1 MQFGAVCAVAGLQS
15 LALDAV
21 KVTPAGVV
29 SLANRSIISAAP
41 AIPEV
46 VSGTA
51 TDGAGAVTVGVIVE
65 MDFWPSASATTYSI
79 GVAVPVK
86 VASGVKVTTPVVV
99 LTV

>member
-1 MQFGAVCAVAGLQS
+1 MQFGAVCGVAGLQS
-15 LALDAV
+15 LVLDAV

-29 SLANRSIISAAP
+29 SLANKLILSAAP

-51 TDGAGAVTVGVIVE
+51 TETGGAETDSVIVE
-65 MDFWPSASATTYSI
+65 VEVRPNESAATYSI

-86 VASGVKVTTPVVV
+86 VASGVKVTRPVVV
-99 LTV
+99 STM